1 MKIQT
6 LVYSNKGIE
15 PEKIDEFL
23 KEHYPER
30 YALLE
35 NWKELEGRLTL
46 EPIGE
51 NKYIVI
57 YEIPDE
63 EFKKDA
69 DIFGG
74 LEQAKGAFLTTA
86 LEHGWEEVP
95 TRYVVYHADFEEGG
109 TKLLAGLK
117 TEEGISVYDQLR
129 LEEMIK
135 RMSQYP
141 RVIVYSSDVITY
153 IQDIYPDIQSKAYVI
168 AREIARKLGKAPEIE
183 ELGKLYGIDTS
194 TLEGKLKLIDEL
206 SKGIVKLPTG
216 EEIKLKPYWYP
227 LEV

>member
-6 LVYSNKGIE
+6 LVYSDKGIE
-15 PEKIDEFL
+15 PEKIEKFL
-23 KEHYPER
+23 KKHYPEK

-35 NWKELEGRLTL
+35 NWKELEGKLTL

-51 NKYIVI
+51 SRYIVI

-109 TKLLAGLK
+109 SKLLAGLK
-117 TEEGISVYDQLR
+117 TEEGTSVYDQLR

-135 RMSQYP
+135 KMSQYP

-227 LEV
+227 LEA